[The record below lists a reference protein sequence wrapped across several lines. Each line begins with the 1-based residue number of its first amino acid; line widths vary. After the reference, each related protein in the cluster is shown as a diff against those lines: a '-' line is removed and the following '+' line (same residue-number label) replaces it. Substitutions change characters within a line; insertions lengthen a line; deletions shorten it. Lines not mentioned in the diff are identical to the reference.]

1 MEKEQKKYEI
11 SFLVKN
17 ENGQQEIIKTL
28 ESHQALIIDSG
39 NISRISLA
47 YQIKKE
53 TGAYF
58 GYLHF
63 SANTDKIK
71 NISDDLVLNQEVLKF
86 LIITPPIAK
95 MIRMA
100 GPMGSRIVKKT
111 FQPKE
116 MEKTEIKKLEPATT
130 LSNEALEKKLE
141 EILK

>member
-1 MEKEQKKYEI
+1 MIALK
-11 SFLVKN
+11 SFKD

-28 ESHQALIIDSG
+28 ESNQASIIDGS
-39 NISRISLA
+39 NISKISLA

-53 TGAYF
+53 RGAFF
-58 GYLHF
+58 GYVHF
-63 SANTDKIK
+63 MVNTDKIK
-71 NISDDLVLNQEVLKF
+71 NISDTLKLKQGVLRF

-100 GPMGSRIVKKT
+100 TPRIVKRM
-111 FQPKE
+111 FQSRVA
-116 MEKTEIKKLEPATT
+116 EKTEIKKPLPAPITTAT